1 MRMVQKRLDNDAAN
15 LAEKDYKRMS
25 GGWVKLKELKSRTRK
40 KKRERSRRVIR
51 IRGRGGKNEQSE
63 ISIKEVHSEV
73 ENTEPKVTVWFNAW
87 KYQSTEQVWAG
98 LADSIVTQ
106 VAARMDPV
114 ERELFF
120 LELNLRRQDLDSI

>member
-1 MRMVQKRLDNDAAN
+1 
-15 LAEKDYKRMS
+15 MS

-73 ENTEPKVTVWFNAW
+73 ENIEPKVTVWFNAW